1 MITPA
6 PASRVLGID
15 LGGTTTGAALV
26 EASGDTGP
34 VASTPTPATAGPE
47 AILDAVAIVVAEVLD
62 RTGPGPVRAVGVGT
76 AGVVDVSRGTIISAT
91 DALTGWVGTDVA
103 HGLRRRL
110 HPLLGPMPVQVQNDV
125 DAHAAGE
132 AWVGAAAG
140 MESVL
145 MVAVGTGVGG
155 AVVLDG
161 HPLRGA
167 HHLAGEM
174 GHIPTPGAEG
184 LRCSCGRRGHL
195 EALSAGPALH
205 RYYLSLGGEPASP
218 DARDVA
224 ARATSGDPLAATAL
238 HHSATAL
245 GRAIAGIC
253 TVLDPAAV
261 VIGGGLAGAGP
272 LWWQAVDQAVRAEV
286 VEPLAEMPLLPA
298 KLGDRAAIIGAARSA
313 WRLVDAS

>member
-34 VASTPTPATAGPE
+34 VASTPTPAAAGPE
-47 AILDAVAIVVAEVLD
+47 AILDAVATVVTEVLNHG
-62 RTGPGPVRAVGVGT
+62 GPAPAAVGIGT
-76 AGVVDVSRGTIISAT
+76 AGVVDVDRGTIISAT

-103 HGLRRRL
+103 DGLRRRL
-110 HPLLGPMPVQVQNDV
+110 HPLLGPVPVIVQNDV

-140 MESVL
+140 MDNVL

-205 RYYLSLGGEPASP
+205 RYYLALGGEAASG

-224 ARATSGDPLAATAL
+224 ARATSGEPLATLAV

-272 LWWQAVDQAVRAEV
+272 VWWQAVEQALRAEV

-298 KLGDRAAIIGAARSA
+298 TLGDRAAIIGAARSA
-313 WRLVDAS
+313 WRLVDAR